1 MTREYFS
8 DETTSAEPKKNTK
21 EFFEEQPDL
30 PQTYAEEKPRKS
42 IIDQGLAVGKEALVG
57 GISGAFAPEVIQKTG
72 QAIKT
77 GGRALGPY
85 GRIPTAVGSAIEA
98 GGVAMKASRPASFAA
113 GTIGGAGGETAGQV
127 VESKYGP
134 GIGAE
139 TARLLGATLTPLPF
153 EFLGTRAG
161 GLVGTLAGKFGVP
174 GMSTA
179 KTVGQLLE
187 EQNIKPQSLTAEQ
200 RAFIAKKIEEI
211 RGGKSSIDA
220 EKDIINALKT
230 GAEKITQQAAMTA
243 DQLEA
248 SARSQT
254 QAILSEAQQTAQ
266 RIRDSA
272 RALSPAQRQIS
283 EADAQSVLQKG
294 QQEAARIE
302 KQFRDQ
308 IAEMRSKAGRLTTRE
323 AKGTQEARKSLA
335 AVGTPQ
341 TPTETGRSIREAV
354 TPVFDALKAARTKN
368 AETNKTEAFNF
379 ALNKERAGQR
389 VEQTQEFKDAISFI
403 DRAIKN
409 PETGLRNVSIS
420 EVESQ
425 LFKIRRALDP
435 VKQVEGAAVGEPVS
449 FQGLENLR
457 RFLRDRAYGLP
468 AEGFD
473 AIGQKQA
480 GELAEAVE
488 KIQRKFSPSVGKF
501 LEQYKADS
509 EPLRIFK
516 TKLGEAI
523 VGKEEFDMT
532 RFATDPAELA
542 NKFFKSETSVK
553 DLMQLLGKDF
563 VSVLGGNIKNA
574 EQLARG
580 VVASKLQNASSK
592 DIQNFVT
599 SNADWLNQFPQL
611 RQQLEAAATTIGRAE
626 GFGGA
631 RTTLADTLRTGATQL
646 ADVIPTKTGA
656 VLSAAEKEAQ
666 AAAKA
671 RITPAAKG
679 LLGSKRLASD
689 ITEKARVEAADITK
703 VAGAEAGKIRAE
715 AQARADTILAGTT
728 DADRVRQIILGTDDA
743 AWKEA
748 SKIILSYSDGK
759 ERLADAVNQILASKA
774 ERSLKGAIDDWKY
787 IGQRLIDNGLMD
799 SNKVAE
805 TAARLQEIFV
815 APVDLRRKLTIAEKL
830 LRNAVVG
837 YAAPAAVGAG
847 TSAVGLGD

>member
-8 DETTSAEPKKNTK
+8 DETSSAEPKKNTR

-42 IIDQGLAVGKEALVG
+42 IIDQGLAVAKESLVG

-113 GTIGGAGGETAGQV
+113 GTIGGAVGETAGQV

-139 TARLLGATLTPLPF
+139 TARLLGATLGPVPF

-243 DQLEA
+243 DQLESA
-248 SARSQT
+248 ARSQT
-254 QAILSEAQQTAQ
+254 QSILSEAQQTAQ

-308 IAEMRSKAGRLTTRE
+308 IAEMRSQSGRLTTRA
-323 AKGTQEARKSLA
+323 AKGTEEARKSLA

-341 TPTETGRSIREAV
+341 TPTETGRSIRDAT
-354 TPVFDALKAARTKN
+354 TPIFENLKKVRADN
-368 AETNKTEAFNF
+368 AEKFKGEAFGE
-379 ALNKERAGQR
+379 ALNKEQAGQR
-389 VEQTQEFKDAISFI
+389 VSNTQAFKNALESIAN
-403 DRAIKN
+403 AIKN
-409 PETGLRNVSIS
+409 PETGLRNVSIN

-425 LFKIRRALDP
+425 LLKVKRALEPTKEVD
-435 VKQVEGAAVGEPVS
+435 GAVVGQPVS

-480 GELAEAVE
+480 GELADAVE
-488 KIQRKFSPSVGKF
+488 KIQREFSPKIGKF

-509 EPLRIFK
+509 EPLNRFK
-516 TKLGEAI
+516 TKLGEAL
-523 VGKEEFDMT
+523 VGKEEFDMA

-542 NKFFKSETSVK
+542 SKVFKSETSVK
-553 DLMQLLGKDF
+553 DLMQLLGGDAR
-563 VSVLGGNIKNA
+563 SA
-574 EQLARG
+574 EQFARSF
-580 VVASKLQNASSK
+580 VASKLQDASGK
-592 DIQNFVT
+592 DIQKFVT

-611 RQQLEAAATTIGRAE
+611 RQQLELAATTIGRAE

-631 RTTLADTLRTGATQL
+631 RTALADTLRTGATNI
-646 ADVIPTKTGA
+646 ANVIPSKTGA

-666 AAAKA
+666 QAAQE
-671 RITPAAKG
+671 RIKGAAKG
-679 LLGSKRLASD
+679 LKGEKKLAAGVVK
-689 ITEKARVEAADITK
+689 KAETEAADITK

-774 ERSLKGAIDDWKY
+774 EGSLKGAIDDWKY

-805 TAARLQEIFV
+805 TAAKLQEIFV

-837 YAAPAAVGAG
+837 YAAPAAVG
-847 TSAVGLGD
+847 LGD

>member
-1 MTREYFS
+1 M
-8 DETTSAEPKKNTK
+8 
-21 EFFEEQPDL
+21 L
-30 PQTYAEEKPRKS
+30 
-42 IIDQGLAVGKEALVG
+42 
-57 GISGAFAPEVIQKTG
+57 
-72 QAIKT
+72 
-77 GGRALGPY
+77 
-85 GRIPTAVGSAIEA
+85 
-98 GGVAMKASRPASFAA
+98 KA
-113 GTIGGAGGETAGQV
+113 GAG
-127 VESKYGP
+127 
-134 GIGAE
+134 
-139 TARLLGATLTPLPF
+139 
-153 EFLGTRAG
+153 
-161 GLVGTLAGKFGVP
+161 
-174 GMSTA
+174 
-179 KTVGQLLE
+179 
-187 EQNIKPQSLTAEQ
+187 
-200 RAFIAKKIEEI
+200 
-211 RGGKSSIDA
+211 
-220 EKDIINALKT
+220 
-230 GAEKITQQAAMTA
+230 KITQQAAMTA

-254 QAILSEAQQTAQ
+254 ESILSEAQQTAK

-389 VEQTQEFKDAISFI
+389 VSGTQEFKDAISFI

-425 LFKIRRALDP
+425 LLKIRRALDP
-435 VKQVEGAAVGEPVS
+435 VKEVDGVSTAQPVS

-563 VSVLGGNIKNA
+563 VSVLGGNVKNA

-580 VVASKLQNASSK
+580 VVASKLQDASSK
-592 DIQNFVT
+592 DIQKFVT

-611 RQQLEAAATTIGRAE
+611 RQQLEAASTIIGRSE
-626 GFGGA
+626 RFGGA
-631 RTTLADTLRTGATQL
+631 RTSLADTLRTGATNI
-646 ADVIPTKTGA
+646 ADVIPSKTGA
-656 VLSAAEKEAQ
+656 VLSKAEQEAQ

-679 LLGSKRLASD
+679 LIASKGLASD
-689 ITEKARVEAADITK
+689 ITAGARAEGVGITK
-703 VAGAEAGKIRAE
+703 AASAEADRVIAE
-715 AQARADTILAGTT
+715 AKTRADTILKNTT
-728 DADRVRQIILGTDDA
+728 DPDIASKIILGTDAA
-743 AWKEA
+743 AWKET
-748 SKIILSYSDGK
+748 SQIILDTPGGK
-759 ERLADAVNQILASKA
+759 EKFAEAVHQILAKKA
-774 ERSLKGAIDDWKY
+774 QSGLQGAMNEWEK
-787 IGQRLIDNGLMD
+787 IGQRLIDSNLM
-799 SNKVAE
+799 SPEKVAQ
-805 TAARLQEIFV
+805 TAAKMQEIFV
-815 APVDLRRKLTIAEKL
+815 APVDLRQKTTMVQRLM
-830 LRNAVVG
+830 RNAIVG
-837 YAAPAAVGAG
+837 YGVPAAGR
-847 TSAVGLGD
+847 AVTGD

>member
-8 DETTSAEPKKNTK
+8 DEATSTEPKKNTR

-42 IIDQGLAVGKEALVG
+42 IVEQGIKVGKEALTG

-113 GTIGGAGGETAGQV
+113 GTIGGAVGETAGQA

-139 TARLLGATLTPLPF
+139 TARLLGATLGPVPF

-187 EQNIKPQSLTAEQ
+187 EQNIKPQNLTAEQ

-248 SARSQT
+248 AARSQS
-254 QAILSEAQQTAQ
+254 QSILSEAQQTAK

-272 RALSPAQRQIS
+272 RALSPQQRQIS

-308 IAEMRSKAGRLTTRE
+308 IAEMRSKAGRLTTRVAE
-323 AKGTQEARKSLA
+323 GTQEARKSLA
-335 AVGTPQ
+335 AIGTPQ
-341 TPTETGRSIREAV
+341 TPTETGRSIRDAT
-354 TPVFDALKAARTKN
+354 TPIFENLKKVRSDN
-368 AETNKTEAFNF
+368 AEKFKGEAFGE

-389 VEQTQEFKDAISFI
+389 VSDTQAFKNALESIAN
-403 DRAIKN
+403 AIKN
-409 PETGLRNVSIS
+409 PETGLRNVSIN

-425 LFKIRRALDP
+425 LLKVKRALEPTKEVDGT
-435 VKQVEGAAVGEPVS
+435 VVGQPVS

-480 GELAEAVE
+480 GELANAVE
-488 KIQRKFSPSVGKF
+488 AIQTQFSPKITKF
-501 LEQYKADS
+501 LEQYKIDS
-509 EPLRIFK
+509 EPLNRFK

-523 VGKEEFDMT
+523 VGKEEFDMA

-542 NKFFKSETSVK
+542 SKVFKSETSVK
-553 DLMQLLGKDF
+553 DLMQLLGGDAR
-563 VSVLGGNIKNA
+563 SA
-574 EQLARG
+574 EQFARSF
-580 VVASKLQNASSK
+580 VASKLQDASGK
-592 DIQNFVT
+592 DIQKFVT

-611 RQQLEAAATTIGRAE
+611 RQQLEAAATTIGRSE
-626 GFGGA
+626 RFGGA
-631 RTTLADTLRTGATQL
+631 RTSLADTLRTGATKL
-646 ADVIPTKTGA
+646 ADVIPSKTGA
-656 VLSAAEKEAQ
+656 VLSKAEQEAQ
-666 AAAKA
+666 KVAEQKAAGIVKKA
-671 RITPAAKG
+671 ET
-679 LLGSKRLASD
+679 
-689 ITEKARVEAADITK
+689 EAADITK
-703 VAGAEAGKIRAE
+703 TTGAEAQKIRAE
-715 AQARADTILAGTT
+715 AQKRADTILAGTT
-728 DADRVRQIILGTDDA
+728 DADRTRQIILGTDDA

-759 ERLADAVNQILASKA
+759 ERLADAVNQILADKA

-837 YAAPAAVGAG
+837 YVAPAAVGAG

>member
-1 MTREYFS
+1 
-8 DETTSAEPKKNTK
+8 
-21 EFFEEQPDL
+21 
-30 PQTYAEEKPRKS
+30 
-42 IIDQGLAVGKEALVG
+42 
-57 GISGAFAPEVIQKTG
+57 
-72 QAIKT
+72 
-77 GGRALGPY
+77 
-85 GRIPTAVGSAIEA
+85 
-98 GGVAMKASRPASFAA
+98 MKASRPASFAA
-113 GTIGGAGGETAGQV
+113 GTVGGAVGETAGQV

-139 TARLLGATLTPLPF
+139 TARLLGATLGPVPF
-153 EFLGTRAG
+153 EFLGSRTG

-323 AKGTQEARKSLA
+323 AKGTQEARKTLA

-341 TPTETGRSIREAV
+341 TPTETGRSIRDAT
-354 TPVFDALKAARTKN
+354 TPIFENLKKVRADN
-368 AETNKTEAFNF
+368 AEKFKGEAFGE
-379 ALNKERAGQR
+379 ALNKEQAGQR
-389 VEQTQEFKDAISFI
+389 VSNTQAFKNALESIAN
-403 DRAIKN
+403 AIKN
-409 PETGLRNVSIS
+409 PETGLRNVSIN

-425 LFKIRRALDP
+425 LLKVKRALEPTKEVD
-435 VKQVEGAAVGEPVS
+435 GAVVGQPVS
-449 FQGLENLR
+449 FEGLENLR

-480 GELAEAVE
+480 GELADAVE
-488 KIQRKFSPSVGKF
+488 KIQREFSPKIGKF

-509 EPLRIFK
+509 EPLNRFK
-516 TKLGEAI
+516 TKLGEAL

-542 NKFFKSETSVK
+542 NKVFKSETSVK
-553 DLMQLLGKDF
+553 DLMQLLG
-563 VSVLGGNIKNA
+563 SNARNA
-574 EQLARG
+574 EQFARSF
-580 VVASKLQNASSK
+580 VASKLQDASSK
-592 DIQNFVT
+592 DIQKFVT

-611 RQQLEAAATTIGRAE
+611 RQQLEAAATTIGRSE

-631 RTTLADTLRTGATQL
+631 RTTLADTLRTGATKL
-646 ADVIPTKTGA
+646 ADVIPSKTGA

-666 AAAKA
+666 QAAQE
-671 RITPAAKG
+671 RIKGAAKG
-679 LLGSKRLASD
+679 LKGEKKLAAGVVK
-689 ITEKARVEAADITK
+689 KAETEAADITK
-703 VAGAEAGKIRAE
+703 VAGAEAQKIRAE

-805 TAARLQEIFV
+805 TAAKLQEIFV

>member
-1 MTREYFS
+1 MATGYEDLIPAKDVSEKKSNDYSNLNSRDDYS
-8 DETTSAEPKKNTK
+8 DLIPS
-21 EFFEEQPDL
+21 
-30 PQTYAEEKPRKS
+30 QTYAEEKPRKS
-42 IIDQGLAVGKEALVG
+42 IIDQGLAVAKESLVG

-230 GAEKITQQAAMTA
+230 GAEKITQQASMTA

-248 SARSQT
+248 AARSQSES
-254 QAILSEAQQTAQ
+254 ILSEAQQTAK

-341 TPTETGRSIREAV
+341 TPTETGRSIRDAT
-354 TPVFDALKAARTKN
+354 TPIFENLKKVRSDN
-368 AETNKTEAFNF
+368 AEKFKGEAFGE

-389 VEQTQEFKDAISFI
+389 VSDTQAFKNALESIAN
-403 DRAIKN
+403 AIKN
-409 PETGLRNVSIS
+409 PETGLRNVSIN

-425 LFKIRRALDP
+425 LLKVKRALEPTKEVD
-435 VKQVEGAAVGEPVS
+435 GAVVGQPVS

-480 GELAEAVE
+480 GELANAVE
-488 KIQRKFSPSVGKF
+488 AIQTQFSPKITKF
-501 LEQYKADS
+501 LEQYKIDS
-509 EPLRIFK
+509 EPLNRFK

-523 VGKEEFDMT
+523 VGKEEFDMA

-542 NKFFKSETSVK
+542 SKVFKSETSVK
-553 DLMQLLGKDF
+553 DLMQLLGGDAR
-563 VSVLGGNIKNA
+563 SA
-574 EQLARG
+574 EQFARSF
-580 VVASKLQNASSK
+580 VASKLQDASGK
-592 DIQNFVT
+592 DIQKFVT

-611 RQQLEAAATTIGRAE
+611 RQQLEAAATTIGRSE
-626 GFGGA
+626 GFGTA
-631 RTTLADTLRTGATQL
+631 RTTLADTLRTGATNI
-646 ADVIPTKTGA
+646 ADVIPSKTGA

-666 AAAKA
+666 QAAQE
-671 RITPAAKG
+671 RIKGAAKG
-679 LLGSKRLASD
+679 LKGEKKLAAGVVKRAE
-689 ITEKARVEAADITK
+689 TEAADVTK
-703 VAGAEAGKIRAE
+703 AAGAEAGKIRAD

-748 SKIILSYSDGK
+748 SQIILSYSDGK

>member
-8 DETTSAEPKKNTK
+8 DEATSAEPKKNTK

-42 IIDQGLAVGKEALVG
+42 IVEQGIKVGKEALTG

-113 GTIGGAGGETAGQV
+113 GTIGGAVGETAGQV

-139 TARLLGATLTPLPF
+139 TARLLGATLGPVPF

-161 GLVGTLAGKFGVP
+161 GLVGTLAGKFVP

-187 EQNIKPQSLTAEQ
+187 EQNIKPQNLTAEQ

-230 GAEKITQQAAMTA
+230 GAEKITQQASMTA

-248 SARSQT
+248 TARSQS
-254 QAILSEAQQTAQ
+254 QSILSEAQQTAQ

-272 RALSPAQRQIS
+272 RALSPQQRQIS

-308 IAEMRSKAGRLTTRE
+308 IAEMRSKAGRLTTRVAE
-323 AKGTQEARKSLA
+323 GTQEARKSLA
-335 AVGTPQ
+335 AIGTPQ
-341 TPTETGRSIREAV
+341 TPTETGRSIRDAT
-354 TPVFDALKAARTKN
+354 TPIFENLKKVRSDN
-368 AETNKTEAFNF
+368 AEKFKGEAFGE

-389 VEQTQEFKDAISFI
+389 VSDTQAFKNALESIAN
-403 DRAIKN
+403 AIKN
-409 PETGLRNVSIS
+409 PETGLRNVSIN

-425 LFKIRRALDP
+425 LLKVKRALEPTKEVDGT
-435 VKQVEGAAVGEPVS
+435 VVGQPVS

-480 GELAEAVE
+480 GELANAVE
-488 KIQRKFSPSVGKF
+488 AIQTQFSPKITKF
-501 LEQYKADS
+501 LEQYKIDS
-509 EPLRIFK
+509 EPLNRFK

-523 VGKEEFDMT
+523 VGKEEFDMA

-542 NKFFKSETSVK
+542 GKVFKSETSVK
-553 DLMQLLGKDF
+553 DLMQLLGGDAR
-563 VSVLGGNIKNA
+563 SA
-574 EQLARG
+574 EQFARSF
-580 VVASKLQNASSK
+580 VASKLQDASGK
-592 DIQNFVT
+592 DIQKFVT

-611 RQQLEAAATTIGRAE
+611 RQQLEAAATTIGRSE

-631 RTTLADTLRTGATQL
+631 RTTLADTLRTSATKL
-646 ADVIPTKTGA
+646 ADVIPSKTGA

-666 AAAKA
+666 QAAQE
-671 RITPAAKG
+671 RIKGAAKG
-679 LLGSKRLASD
+679 LKGEKKLAAGVVK
-689 ITEKARVEAADITK
+689 KAETEAADVTK
-703 VAGAEAGKIRAE
+703 AAGAEAGKIRAD

>member
-1 MTREYFS
+1 
-8 DETTSAEPKKNTK
+8 
-21 EFFEEQPDL
+21 
-30 PQTYAEEKPRKS
+30 
-42 IIDQGLAVGKEALVG
+42 LVG

-113 GTIGGAGGETAGQV
+113 GTVGGAVGETAGQV

-139 TARLLGATLTPLPF
+139 TARLLGATLGPVPF
-153 EFLGTRAG
+153 EFLGSRTG

-323 AKGTQEARKSLA
+323 AKGTQEARKTLA

-341 TPTETGRSIREAV
+341 TPTETGRSIRDAT
-354 TPVFDALKAARTKN
+354 TPIFENLKKVRADN
-368 AETNKTEAFNF
+368 AEKFKGEAFGE
-379 ALNKERAGQR
+379 ALNKEQAGQR
-389 VEQTQEFKDAISFI
+389 VSNTQAFKNALESIAN
-403 DRAIKN
+403 AIKN
-409 PETGLRNVSIS
+409 PETGLRNVSIN

-425 LFKIRRALDP
+425 LLKVKRALEPTKEVD
-435 VKQVEGAAVGEPVS
+435 GAVVGQPVS
-449 FQGLENLR
+449 FEGLENLR

-480 GELAEAVE
+480 GELADAVE
-488 KIQRKFSPSVGKF
+488 KIQREFSPKIGKF

-509 EPLRIFK
+509 EPLNRFK
-516 TKLGEAI
+516 TKLGEAL

-542 NKFFKSETSVK
+542 NKVFKSETSVK
-553 DLMQLLGKDF
+553 DLMQLLG
-563 VSVLGGNIKNA
+563 SNARNA
-574 EQLARG
+574 EQFARSF
-580 VVASKLQNASSK
+580 VASKLQDASSK
-592 DIQNFVT
+592 DIQKFVT

-611 RQQLEAAATTIGRAE
+611 RQQLEAAATTIGRSE

-631 RTTLADTLRTGATQL
+631 RTTLADTLRTGATKL
-646 ADVIPTKTGA
+646 ADVIPSKTGA

-666 AAAKA
+666 QAAQE
-671 RITPAAKG
+671 RIKGAAKG
-679 LLGSKRLASD
+679 LKGEKKLAAGVVK
-689 ITEKARVEAADITK
+689 KAETEAADITK
-703 VAGAEAGKIRAE
+703 VAGAEAQKIRAE

-805 TAARLQEIFV
+805 TAAKLQEIFV

>member
-1 MTREYFS
+1 MATGYEDLIPTKDVSEKKSNDYSNLNSRDDYS
-8 DETTSAEPKKNTK
+8 DLIPS
-21 EFFEEQPDL
+21 
-30 PQTYAEEKPRKS
+30 QTYAEEKPRKS
-42 IIDQGLAVGKEALVG
+42 IIDQGLKVGKEALVG

-174 GMSTA
+174 GMPTA

-187 EQNIKPQSLTAEQ
+187 EQKITPQSLTAEQ
-200 RAFIAKKIEEI
+200 RAFIEKKILEI

-220 EKDIINALKT
+220 EKEIADMLKA
-230 GAEKITQQAAMTA
+230 GAGKITQQAAMTA

-248 SARSQT
+248 AARSQSES
-254 QAILSEAQQTAQ
+254 ILSEAQQTAK

-335 AVGTPQ
+335 AIGTPQ
-341 TPTETGRSIREAV
+341 TPTETGRSIRDAT
-354 TPVFDALKAARTKN
+354 TPIFENLKKVRADN
-368 AETNKTEAFNF
+368 AEKFKGEAFGE
-379 ALNKERAGQR
+379 ALNKELAGQR
-389 VEQTQEFKDAISFI
+389 VSDTQAFKNALESIAN
-403 DRAIKN
+403 AIKN
-409 PETGLRNVSIS
+409 PETGLRNVSIN

-425 LFKIRRALDP
+425 LLKVKRALEPTKEVDG
-435 VKQVEGAAVGEPVS
+435 VAVGQPVS

-480 GELAEAVE
+480 GELANAVE
-488 KIQRKFSPSVGKF
+488 AIQTQFSPKITKF
-501 LEQYKADS
+501 LEQYKIDS
-509 EPLRIFK
+509 EPLNRFK

-523 VGKEEFDMT
+523 VGKEEFDMA

-542 NKFFKSETSVK
+542 SKVFKSETSVK
-553 DLMQLLGKDF
+553 DLMQLLGGDAR
-563 VSVLGGNIKNA
+563 SA
-574 EQLARG
+574 EQFARSF
-580 VVASKLQNASSK
+580 VASKLQDASSK
-592 DIQNFVT
+592 DIQKFVN

-611 RQQLEAAATTIGRAE
+611 RQQLEAASTTIGRSE
-626 GFGGA
+626 RFGGA
-631 RTTLADTLRTGATQL
+631 RTRLADTLRTGATQL
-646 ADVIPTKTGA
+646 ADVIPSKTGA

-679 LLGSKRLASD
+679 LIASKGLASD
-689 ITEKARVEAADITK
+689 ITGGARAEGEAITKAASAEAERVLAEAAT
-703 VAGAEAGKIRAE
+703 RAK
-715 AQARADTILAGTT
+715 TILQGTT
-728 DADRVRQIILGTDDA
+728 DADIARKIILGTDDA
-743 AWKEA
+743 AWKET
-748 SKIILSYSDGK
+748 SQIILSTPDGK

>member
-42 IIDQGLAVGKEALVG
+42 IIDQGLAVAKESLVG

-113 GTIGGAGGETAGQV
+113 GTIGGAVGETAGQV

-139 TARLLGATLTPLPF
+139 TARLLGATLGPVPF

-308 IAEMRSKAGRLTTRE
+308 IAEMRGKAGRLTTRAAE
-323 AKGTQEARKSLA
+323 GTQEARKSLA

-354 TPVFDALKAARTKN
+354 TPVFDALKAAREAN
-368 AETNKTEAFNF
+368 AKLNKAEAFNF

-389 VEQTQEFKDAISFI
+389 VSQTQEFKDAIISI

-425 LFKIRRALDP
+425 LLKIRRALEP
-435 VKQVEGAAVGEPVS
+435 VKEVGGTAVGQPVS
-449 FQGLENLR
+449 FEGLENLR

-473 AIGQKQA
+473 AIGQRQA
-480 GELAEAVE
+480 GDLADAVE
-488 KIQRKFSPSVGKF
+488 AIQMKFSPSIGKF
-501 LEQYKADS
+501 LEQYRKDS
-509 EPLRIFK
+509 EPLNKFK
-516 TKLGEAI
+516 TDLGKAI

-542 NKFFKSETSVK
+542 SKFFKSETSVK
-553 DLMQLLGKDF
+553 DLMQLLTSGKDF
-563 VSVLGGNIKNA
+563 VSVIGAKNA

-580 VVASKLQNASSK
+580 VVASKLQDASSK
-592 DIQNFVT
+592 DIQKFVT

-631 RTTLADTLRTGATQL
+631 RTTLADTLRTGATKL
-646 ADVIPTKTGA
+646 ANVIPTKTGA

-666 AAAKA
+666 QAAQE
-671 RITPAAKG
+671 RIKGAAKG
-679 LLGSKRLASD
+679 LKGEKKLAAGVVK
-689 ITEKARVEAADITK
+689 KAETEAADITK

-774 ERSLKGAIDDWKY
+774 EKSLKGAIDDWKY

-805 TAARLQEIFV
+805 TAAKLQEIFV

-837 YAAPAAVGAG
+837 YAAPAAVG
-847 TSAVGLGD
+847 LGD